1 MAFVYSIDEFGN
13 IHTDDVTHITSNRGD
28 GIIWRHAHEMFDD
41 HIHTTSLSS
50 ELYMVVLQEI
60 VHGADSIYCSVA
72 TYFSDHTI
80 IKDVVLIRALVS
92 KFEALLCKYVTSIGG
107 IILLEE
113 LLAKVD
119 NVHKS
124 PSKYVSEYIH
134 VYDSQLLHL
143 SIPTLETL
151 LCDHK
156 TSIGGHIYLSN
167 VLNIRDILTPGS
179 MINYLKE
186 VLQVTHT
193 EHSSSKIYL
202 DTINKIQDTIISHPI
217 LPNTNKIITSDKLQK
232 LHTLISKSEIFKL
245 YDTNRRSVI
254 IYIDEHLKLIDT
266 IIHNLIIF
274 FRHTISTVDY
284 IDNKIFI
291 KLLDTITTID
301 AQSKRLI
308 IYAIHQIQTIDDLIL
323 NPLIKF
329 FDAIVTSDVIMIAKD
344 IIKRIHNTATATKQ
358 KLTNAITIRRQL

>member
-28 GIIWRHAHEMFDD
+28 GIIWRHAHEIFDD

-50 ELYMVVLQEI
+50 GLYMVMLQEI
-60 VHGADSIYCSVA
+60 VHDADSIYCSVA
-72 TYFSDHTI
+72 TYFSDRTI
-80 IKDVVLIRALVS
+80 IKDVVLVRALIS
-92 KFEALLCKYVTSIGG
+92 NFEALLCKYVTSIGG

-113 LLAKVD
+113 LLSKVD

-124 PSKYVSEYIH
+124 PSKYVSEYI
-134 VYDSQLLHL
+134 YACDSQLLHL
-143 SIPTLETL
+143 SIPTIETL

-179 MINYLKE
+179 IVNYLKE

-202 DTINKIQDTIISHPI
+202 DAINKIQDTIISHPI
-217 LPNTNKIITSDKLQK
+217 
-232 LHTLISKSEIFKL
+232 
-245 YDTNRRSVI
+245 
-254 IYIDEHLKLIDT
+254 
-266 IIHNLIIF
+266 
-274 FRHTISTVDY
+274 
-284 IDNKIFI
+284 
-291 KLLDTITTID
+291 
-301 AQSKRLI
+301 
-308 IYAIHQIQTIDDLIL
+308 
-323 NPLIKF
+323 IKF
-329 FDAIVTSDVIMIAKD
+329 FDAIVTSDVVMIAKD